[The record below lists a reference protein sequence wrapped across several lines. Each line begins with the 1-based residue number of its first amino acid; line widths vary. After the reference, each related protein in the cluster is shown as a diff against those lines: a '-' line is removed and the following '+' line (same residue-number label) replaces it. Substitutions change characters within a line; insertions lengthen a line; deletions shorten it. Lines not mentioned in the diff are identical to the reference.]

1 MNVIETNN
9 ICKKYASQMAV
20 DHVSMHIKEGCIYGF
35 VGENGSGKTTI
46 MRLLTGLAELSDGS
60 FSIFGIDNK
69 NPSIYK
75 ERKKIAAIVEVPSFV
90 PSMTPIDNIIYQEKY
105 LGVKLTS
112 EERIELLKKVHLEDA
127 IKKKVKN
134 FSLGMRQRL
143 AIALC
148 LINKPRILMLDE
160 PMNGLDPEGIVEL
173 RELLINLNKEEG
185 ITILISSHILSEL
198 EKIATDYGFISHGKL
213 LEEISYEDLLKKCRK
228 SISLTVD
235 DTIKAK
241 EILKKYQ
248 DYEVSPQGEIKIYDN
263 KNIKEVVKDFDA
275 LDILSFKSQDESV
288 EDYYLSLARGARL

>member
-46 MRLLTGLAELSDGS
+46 MRLLTGLAELSGGS

-69 NPSIYK
+69 NPLIYK

-90 PSMTPIDNIIYQEKY
+90 PSMTPIENIIYQEKY

-112 EERIELLKKVHLEDA
+112 EERISLLKKVHLEDA
-127 IKKKVKN
+127 LKKKVKN

-173 RELLINLNKEEG
+173 RELLISLNKEEG

-235 DTIKAK
+235 DIAKAK

-263 KNIKEVVKDFDA
+263 KNIKEVVKDFDS

-288 EDYYLSLARGARL
+288 EDYYLSLARGERL

>member
-46 MRLLTGLAELSDGS
+46 MRLLTGLAELSGGS

-105 LGVKLTS
+105 LGVKLTA
-112 EERIELLKKVHLEDA
+112 EERISLLKKVHLEDSV
-127 IKKKVKN
+127 KKKVKN

-173 RELLINLNKEEG
+173 RELLISLNKEEG

-235 DTIKAK
+235 DISKAK

-263 KNIKEVVKDFDA
+263 KNIKEVVKDFDS

-288 EDYYLSLARGARL
+288 EDYYLSLARGERL

>member
-35 VGENGSGKTTI
+35 VGENGSGKTSI
-46 MRLLTGLAELSDGS
+46 MRLLTGLAELSGGS

-105 LGVKLTS
+105 LGVKLTG
-112 EERIELLKKVHLEDA
+112 EERISLLRKVHLEDA

-173 RELLINLNKEEG
+173 RELLISLNKEEG

-235 DTIKAK
+235 DIFKAK